1 MDLLAQ
7 SLRHAFIDRHQLGHT
22 QYDPELIINQPDA
35 HVFLLNTLQ
44 EELDTSE
51 TFTFSVAFITES
63 GLNTLKTHLFDLN
76 QRGIKGRLITSN
88 YLDFN
93 SPDVFKALL
102 KIPNLEVRIS
112 DKEAFHAKGYLF
124 EHKDHASFIIG
135 SSNLTNHALKT
146 NYEWNVKLTTYH
158 HGAIIHQMQAHLDKE
173 WSSAQPLTEE
183 WIRQYTKSFQPPKY
197 RDTSILKDPTKTFIV
212 PNKMQQPALDSLI
225 ELRQNEADRGL
236 VIAATGTGKTYL
248 AAFDILEA
256 KAQKVLFIVHR
267 EQILHAAMAS
277 FKKVFHEVSDN
288 AFGWYTGNQKD
299 TTAKYIFA
307 TQQTI
312 SRDQHLQQFDP
323 TEFDYIVVD
332 EVHRAG
338 AASYQRIFNYFK
350 PKFLLGLTATPERT
364 DGYNLYELFDYNIAY
379 EIRLQDALEAD
390 LLAPFHYFGVTDY
403 EKDGVTISETTQL
416 KNLVIDERV
425 DYIMEKLTYY
435 GLDKNRVKGLVFC
448 SRNEEAKSLSD
459 KFNARGYK
467 TIALSGNDSQEVRT
481 KQVNRLKAGHLD
493 YIFTVDIFNEGID
506 IPEIN
511 QVVML
516 RNTQSSI
523 IFVQQMGRGLRKHK
537 SKKFV
542 NIIDFIGN
550 YKNNYL
556 IPVAL
561 SGNSN
566 RSKDTMRQ
574 TTVNTNFLSGLSNIN
589 FESIAKERIFDSINA
604 AKLDSMKA
612 LKESYL
618 ELKNALGRMPMLID
632 FQTTNSFDPY
642 LLANKKDNYPSFLS
656 SIKESDS
663 KLSKPA
669 NAILK
674 FLSREILP
682 GKRLHELVLLSEI
695 TKSGIDDLSFKSIEA
710 IFLNHDLANDHKMVQ
725 SVIRT
730 LSTDYY
736 AGSAKKTYQPGQVVT
751 IQDDGILVSPG
762 FKSAKTD
769 SNFLHHLNDL
779 ITTASLLN
787 DHYDKTTD
795 LTLYQKYGRRDA
807 LRLLKWHTQLVD
819 QNIGGYTYDKQR
831 KIFTIFVTLD
841 KGDDFKGAQV
851 TYEDA
856 LLDPMTMTWFTK
868 APRTL
873 ASPEVQILQD
883 ADDWKIHMFIKKDDD
898 EGTEFYYLGEVTPD
912 VSSFIQLEKP
922 SSDGKNRSVVE
933 MDLHF
938 KEAIPRNLFNYLQ

>member
-566 RSKDTMRQ
+566 RSKDAMRQ

-612 LKESYL
+612 LKERYL

-751 IQDDGILVSPG
+751 IQDDGIQVSPG

>member
-379 EIRLQDALEAD
+379 EIRLQDALETD

-751 IQDDGILVSPG
+751 IQDDGIQVSPG

>member
-112 DKEAFHAKGYLF
+112 DIEAFHAKGYLF

-332 EVHRAG
+332 EAHRAG

-566 RSKDTMRQ
+566 RSKDAMRQ

-751 IQDDGILVSPG
+751 IQDDGIQVSPG

-856 LLDPMTMTWFTK
+856 LLDPTTMTWFTK

-873 ASPEVQILQD
+873 ASPEVKILQD

-912 VSSFIQLEKP
+912 VSSIIQLEKP

>member
-7 SLRHAFIDRHQLGHT
+7 SLRHAFIDKQQMGHA
-22 QYDPELIINQPDA
+22 QYDPELIINQPDENI
-35 HVFLLNTLQ
+35 FLLNTLQ
-44 EELDTSE
+44 EELEISK
-51 TFTFSVAFITES
+51 TFTFSVAFVTES

-93 SPDVFKALL
+93 SPDTFKALL

-112 DKEAFHAKGYLF
+112 NKEAFHAKGYLF
-124 EHKDHASFIIG
+124 EHDDHSSFIIG

-146 NYEWNVKLTTYH
+146 NYEWNVKLTSYH
-158 HGAIIHQMQAHLDKE
+158 HGAIINQMKAHLDAE
-173 WSSAQPLTEE
+173 WASAEPLTQKWIKAYEE
-183 WIRQYTKSFQPPKY
+183 TFQPPKY
-197 RDTSILKDPTKTFIV
+197 HHTSILLDPSKNFIV

-225 ELRQNEADRGL
+225 ELRQNGADRGL

-248 AAFDILEA
+248 AAFDVLET
-256 KAQKVLFIVHR
+256 KPQKVLFIVHR
-267 EQILHAAMAS
+267 EQILHSAMAS
-277 FKKVFHEVSDN
+277 FKKVLHTENDN
-288 AFGWYTGNQKD
+288 AFGLYTGNTKNSE
-299 TTAKYIFA
+299 AKYVFA

-312 SRDQHLQQFDP
+312 SSKRHLQQFDP
-323 TEFDYIVVD
+323 EEFDYILVD

-338 AASYQRIFNYFK
+338 SASYQRIFDYFQ

-364 DGYNLYELFDYNIAY
+364 DGYNLYELFHYNIAY

-390 LLAPFHYFGVTDY
+390 LLTPFHYFGVTDY
-403 EKDGVTISETTQL
+403 EKNGEIISETTQL
-416 KNLVIDERV
+416 KNLVLDERV
-425 DYIMEKLTYY
+425 DYIMDKLTYY
-435 GLDKNRVKGLVFC
+435 GLDKEKVKGLVFC
-448 SRNEEAKSLSD
+448 SRNEEAQTLSE
-459 KFNARGYK
+459 KFNARGFR
-467 TIALSGNDSQEVRT
+467 TVSLSGNDSQEVRA
-481 KQVNRLKAGHLD
+481 KQVNRLTSGSLD

-537 SKKFV
+537 DKDFV

-566 RSKDTMRQ
+566 RTKDAMRK

-604 AKLDSMKA
+604 VKLDSMKE
-612 LKESYL
+612 LKEAYFG
-618 ELKNALGRMPMLID
+618 LKNELGRMPMLID
-632 FQTTNSFDPY
+632 FETTNSFDPY
-642 LLANKKDNYPSFLS
+642 LLANKKDNYPSFLD
-656 SIKESDS
+656 SIKESD
-663 KLSKPA
+663 
-669 NAILK
+669 NEITTHGNDILK

-682 GKRLHELVLLSEI
+682 GKRLHEVILLNELA
-695 TKSGIDDLSFKSIEA
+695 KKSIDYLTFEA
-710 IFLNHDLANDHKMVQ
+710 IQDLFGKHDLPHDSTIVQ
-725 SVIRT
+725 SAIRT

-736 AGSAKKTYQPGQVVT
+736 AGASKKTYQPGRVVT
-751 IQDDGILVSPG
+751 IQENGIEVSPG

-769 SNFLHHLNDL
+769 PAFLHHLNDL

-787 DHYDKTTD
+787 DHYDKGSD

-807 LRLLKWHTQLVD
+807 LRLLRWQTQMVD
-819 QNIGGYTYDKQR
+819 QNIGGYTHDKER

-841 KGDDFKGAQV
+841 KGDNFTGAQV
-851 TYEDA
+851 AYEDA
-856 LLDPMTMTWFTK
+856 LLNPSTMTWFTK

-873 ASPEVQILQD
+873 ASPEVKILQH
-883 ADDWKIHMFIKKDDD
+883 ADDWQIHLFVKKDDD
-898 EGTEFYYLGEVTPD
+898 EGTEFYYLGLVTPD
-912 VSSFIQLEKP
+912 VSSIIQLEKP
-922 SSDGKNRSVVE
+922 SGDGETKNVVE

-938 KEAIPRNLFNYLQ
+938 KQPLPRNLFNYLQ